1 MARSW
6 YGLPTTNRNADRSC
20 HRTRPTTMPTP
31 QPTAVS
37 IRELPLKFDKTLQ
50 VISEALAGRRLAIT
64 GTTGFLGTALVERLL
79 RCVPDV
85 QLVLLVRPGRRGA
98 DERIH
103 REIIRND
110 VFDRLRHELG
120 QTAFDQLCEQQITGI
135 NGDVGV
141 DGLGLD
147 NAGRDL
153 ISSCDIVI
161 HSAAAVAFDNPLD
174 TAVEVNLL
182 GPVRLVQLLN
192 EMGASP
198 HFIAVSTCYV
208 AGSRRG
214 NAAEEPLLDGPM
226 YVPLSWREEVE
237 ASRRRRITT
246 ETQSRDPACLEE
258 FRNRARH
265 ELGAAGTPA
274 LAAKTE
280 QLRSRWVHDQMVEA
294 GRSRA
299 SSLGFPDAY
308 AFTKALAETAVAE
321 TKGDL
326 QVTTVRPSIIES
338 TYSEPVPGWIRG
350 FRMAEPIIIGYG
362 RGLLTDFPGIPQ
374 GVLDVI
380 PVDLVAAA
388 LCAVAARGPDPSRPV
403 IQVASGAV
411 NPFRFNQLVDLTHRW
426 FSENP
431 IYDDRDQPIPPPN
444 WTYPGRGRVIR
455 QLKRLRRGLDASERL
470 LGRLPIRGRQAEI
483 SANLDERREQV
494 ERALGYVELYGAY
507 TECEALFGVE
517 RLLELWDSLDDNDKE
532 SYCFDPRIID
542 WNHYVADIHLPTVV
556 AQGRVKTEPT
566 GRAGSSRQQRQ
577 RAQVLSP
584 KRHLAAFDLENTIIA
599 TNVVVAYGWLAT
611 HRLPINERTRLIT
624 KVLLE
629 APSLLALDRRDRS
642 DFLRHFYRR
651 YEGAPVKQM
660 AEDSRTMFSDL
671 ILTQAFP
678 AAIRRVREH
687 RAAGH
692 TTVLITGALDF
703 IVDPL
708 RPLFDHI
715 VCAELAQDHGTYTGH
730 LASVPPTSE
739 SRAEVLRDFAN
750 AEGLSLSESVAYADS
765 ASDLPLLEAVGYPV
779 TVNPEPRLAILAR
792 KRGWLIE
799 HFDKAQ
805 GSPRKLLPISAR
817 QPT

>member
-1 MARSW
+1 M
-6 YGLPTTNRNADRSC
+6 
-20 HRTRPTTMPTP
+20 
-31 QPTAVS
+31 
-37 IRELPLKFDKTLQ
+37 
-50 VISEALAGRRLAIT
+50 ISDALAGKRLAIT

-79 RCVPDV
+79 RCVPEV
-85 QLVLLVRPGRRGA
+85 ELVLPVRPGRRGV
-98 DERIH
+98 EQRIQ
-103 REIIRND
+103 REIIRNN
-110 VFDRLRHELG
+110 VFDRLR
-120 QTAFDQLCEQQITGI
+120 DQLGNDEFDRLCQEQIVGVA
-135 NGDVGV
+135 GDVGI

-147 NAGRDL
+147 DAGREL
-153 ISSCDIVI
+153 IAGCDIVI

-174 TAVEVNLL
+174 TAVEVNLM
-182 GPVRLVQLLN
+182 GPVRLVQMLN

-214 NAAEEPLLDGPM
+214 NAPEEPLADGPM
-226 YVPLSWREEVE
+226 YVPVSWQDEAD

-246 ETQSRDPACLEE
+246 ETESRDPARLEE
-258 FRNRARH
+258 FRSRARH

-299 SSLGFPDAY
+299 ASLGFPDAY
-308 AFTKALAETAVAE
+308 AFTKALAETAVTE
-321 TKGDL
+321 IKGDL
-326 QVTTVRPSIIES
+326 KVSTVRPSIIES
-338 TYSEPVPGWIRG
+338 AYAEPFPGWIRG

-388 LCAVAARGPDPSRPV
+388 ICAMAARGHDPDQPV

-411 NPFRFNQLVDLTHRW
+411 NPFRLNQLVDLAHSW

-444 WTYPGRGRVIR
+444 WTYPGRGRVVR
-455 QLKRLRRGLDASERL
+455 QLRRLRTGLNAGERV

-483 SANLDERREQV
+483 TADLDERRDQV

-507 TECEALFGVE
+507 TECEALFGVN
-517 RLLELWDSLDDNDKE
+517 RLLELWDSLDDDDKE
-532 SYCFDPRIID
+532 LYCFDPRIID
-542 WNHYVADIHLPTVV
+542 WPHYVTDIHLPTVV
-556 AQGRVKTEPT
+556 AQGRVKTAPS
-566 GRAGSSRQQRQ
+566 GRSGPSRKDRQ
-577 RAQVLSP
+577 RTQVLSP
-584 KRHLAAFDLENTIIA
+584 DRHIAAFDLENTVIA
-599 TNVVVAYGWLAT
+599 ANVVMAYGWLAT
-611 HRLPINERTRLIT
+611 RRLPLDERARLVAKI
-624 KVLLE
+624 LLE
-629 APSLLALDRRDRS
+629 APSLLALDHRDRS

-651 YEGAPVKQM
+651 YQGAPIEQM
-660 AEDSRTMFSDL
+660 AEDSGEMFSDL
-671 ILTQAFP
+671 ILTQSYP
-678 AAIRRVREH
+678 AAIRRVRQH

-703 IVDPL
+703 IVEPL

-715 VCAELAQDHGTYTGH
+715 VCAELAQSHGAYTGQ
-730 LASVPPTSE
+730 LAEVPPTSE

-750 AEGLSLSESVAYADS
+750 AEGLLMSESVAYADS
-765 ASDLPLLEAVGYPV
+765 ASDLALLEAVGYPV
-779 TVNPEPRLAILAR
+779 AVNPEPKLAMLAR

-799 HFDKAQ
+799 YFDKAP
-805 GSPRKLLPISAR
+805 GGPRKLLPIGSRKAS
-817 QPT
+817 

>member
-1 MARSW
+1 
-6 YGLPTTNRNADRSC
+6 
-20 HRTRPTTMPTP
+20 
-31 QPTAVS
+31 
-37 IRELPLKFDKTLQ
+37 
-50 VISEALAGRRLAIT
+50 VISEALAGKRLAVT

-79 RCVPDV
+79 RSVPEV
-85 QLVLLVRPGRRGA
+85 ELVLLVRPGRRGA
-98 DERIH
+98 EQRIR

-110 VFDRLRHELG
+110 VFDRLRNELG
-120 QTAFDQLCEQQITGI
+120 RDELERLCRERITGVA
-135 NGDVGV
+135 GDVGV

-147 NAGRDL
+147 EAGRAL
-153 ISSCDIVI
+153 IAGCDIVI

-174 TAVEVNLL
+174 TAVEVNLM
-182 GPVRLVQLLN
+182 GPVRLVQMLN
-192 EMGASP
+192 EMGARP

-214 NAAEEPLLDGPM
+214 NAPEQPLADGPM
-226 YVPLSWREEVE
+226 YVPVSWQDEAE

-246 ETQSRDPACLEE
+246 ETESRDPARLEE
-258 FRNRARH
+258 FRSRARH

-299 SSLGFPDAY
+299 ASLGFPDAY

-321 TKGDL
+321 IKGDL
-326 QVTTVRPSIIES
+326 KVSTVRPSIIES
-338 TYSEPVPGWIRG
+338 AYAEPFPGWIRG

-388 LCAVAARGPDPSRPV
+388 ICAVAARGHDPDQPIV
-403 IQVASGAV
+403 QVASGAV
-411 NPFRFNQLVDLTHRW
+411 NPFRLNQLVDLAHGW

-444 WTYPGRGRVIR
+444 WTYPGRGRVVR
-455 QLKRLRRGLDASERL
+455 QLKRLRTGLNAGERV

-483 SANLDERREQV
+483 TADLDERRDRV

-507 TECEALFGVE
+507 TECEALFGVK
-517 RLLELWDSLDDNDKE
+517 RLLELWDSLDHDDKE
-532 SYCFDPRIID
+532 LYCFDPRIID
-542 WNHYVADIHLPTVV
+542 WPHYVTDIHLPTVV
-556 AQGRVKTEPT
+556 AQGRVKTAPSERSGP
-566 GRAGSSRQQRQ
+566 SRKDRQ
-577 RAQVLSP
+577 RSRVLAP
-584 KRHLAAFDLENTIIA
+584 GRHMAAFDLENTVIA
-599 TNVVVAYGWLAT
+599 ANVVMAYGWLAT
-611 HRLPINERTRLIT
+611 RRLPLDERARLVAKT
-624 KVLLE
+624 LLE
-629 APSLLALDRRDRS
+629 APSLLALDHRDRS
-642 DFLRHFYRR
+642 DFLRYFYRR
-651 YEGAPVKQM
+651 YQGAPIEQM
-660 AEDSRTMFSDL
+660 AEDSGEMFSDL
-671 ILTQAFP
+671 ILAQSYP
-678 AAIRRVREH
+678 AAIRRVRQH

-703 IVDPL
+703 IVEPL

-715 VCAELAQDHGTYTGH
+715 VCAELAQSHGAYTGQ

-750 AEGLSLSESVAYADS
+750 AEGLLLSESVAYADS
-765 ASDLPLLEAVGYPV
+765 ASDLALLEAVGYPV
-779 TVNPEPRLAILAR
+779 AVNPGPKLAMLAR

-799 HFDKAQ
+799 HFDKAP
-805 GSPRKLLPISAR
+805 GGPRKLLPIGSRKAS
-817 QPT
+817 